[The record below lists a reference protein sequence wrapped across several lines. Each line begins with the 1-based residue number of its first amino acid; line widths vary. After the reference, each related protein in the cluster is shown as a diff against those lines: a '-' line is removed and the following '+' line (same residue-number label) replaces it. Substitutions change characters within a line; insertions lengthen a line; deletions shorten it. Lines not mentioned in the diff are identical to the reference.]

1 MVTDPLYDYTF
12 NLNTLRMGGNKDYNV
27 EVTGSDQ
34 YTFLLNVCGPLNSGS
49 DECAD
54 SKVGAC
60 QTKPTDTTFK
70 PVNTGE
76 TFQDFTKV
84 SCIK

>member
-1 MVTDPLYDYTF
+1 
-12 NLNTLRMGGNKDYNV
+12 MGGNKDYNV
-27 EVTGSDQ
+27 EVTG